1 MSTYKRSLVIALTF
15 LSIPNIASANTY
27 TIADSRTVSSEEITR
42 CQFEDQTVE
51 QLHEIRTERK
61 HTRLMLQ
68 NIEGVN
74 NQLINN
80 SRRRLQNR
88 LIRIEQAEK
97 YVLATSCK
105 NTIP

>member
-1 MSTYKRSLVIALTF
+1 
-15 LSIPNIASANTY
+15 
-27 TIADSRTVSSEEITR
+27 
-42 CQFEDQTVE
+42 
-51 QLHEIRTERK
+51 
-61 HTRLMLQ
+61 MLQ

-88 LIRIEQAEK
+88 LIRIEQAEN